1 MYRPRHFRWKM
12 LHVLSIL
19 AHLGLICGGSVA
31 YVYNNV
37 GHRSSTA
44 LQQLHNTGFK
54 IMTTT
59 DHEPCPFTWMS
70 LDDDLQNRGAF
81 DVASRTLLLA
91 CIFVGVFGLIIN
103 VGMFCLLLAVET
115 NKVTLTEGQ
124 QHWRKQIVTFFA
136 CVLNVI
142 LAAAGVGLAG
152 SLSANVGETKSMM
165 APLILASLQAPLALS
180 TAIFDAIKNH
190 REGKDLL
197 D

>member
-1 MYRPRHFRWKM
+1 MYRPRYFRWKM

-19 AHLGLICGGSVA
+19 AHLGLVCGGSVA

-37 GHRSSTA
+37 GRQPSPTM
-44 LQQLHNTGFK
+44 QQFQHTRFIL
-54 IMTTT
+54 MTTA
-59 DHEPCPFTWMS
+59 DHEPCPFT
-70 LDDDLQNRGAF
+70 LDGIQNWGAF
-81 DVASRTLLLA
+81 NAASHTLLLT

-103 VGMFCLLLAVET
+103 VGMFCLLLAVEV

-136 CVLNVI
+136 CVLNLI
-142 LAAAGVGLAG
+142 LAGAGAGLVGL
-152 SLSANVGETKSMM
+152 LSADVDETKSLI
-165 APLILASLQAPLALS
+165 APLVLASIQAPLAVS